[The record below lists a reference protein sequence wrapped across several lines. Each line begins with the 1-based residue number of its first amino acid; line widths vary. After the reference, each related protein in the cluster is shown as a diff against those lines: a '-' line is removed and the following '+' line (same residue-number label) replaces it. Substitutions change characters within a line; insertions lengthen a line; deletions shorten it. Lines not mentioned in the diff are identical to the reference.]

1 MHPAPSVVPA
11 KAGTQSGMRQSQDW
25 RTCHAAPFPHFRCF
39 WMRVLFV
46 ADVIGSPG
54 RKAAKGLLR
63 LVRNQ
68 LRADAVVLNGE
79 NSAGGFGITPETLR
93 EFLEL
98 GVDVVTTGNHVWDK
112 KEILPFLAQEPRL
125 LRPANYPPGNP
136 GRGATVVEVGER
148 RLGVINLQGRVFM
161 PPIDD
166 PFRAADALLESLA
179 GEADAVVVDFHAEAT
194 SEKQAFARYL
204 DGRVAAVVGTHT
216 HVQTS
221 DERILPHG
229 TAAITDLGLTGGLDG
244 VIGMKYEISLQRQLL
259 QTRGERMQPAD
270 GDLHLQGALVE
281 IDIATGRAR
290 SIERVD
296 VPYARVLEGTFRS
309 Q

>member
-1 MHPAPSVVPA
+1 
-11 KAGTQSGMRQSQDW
+11 MRI
-25 RTCHAAPFPHFRCF
+25 
-39 WMRVLFV
+39 LFI

-79 NSAGGFGITPETLR
+79 NSAGGFGITPETYR

-112 KEILPFLAQEPRL
+112 KEILPLLAREPRL
-125 LRPANYPPGNP
+125 LRPANYPSGNP
-136 GRGATVVEVGER
+136 GKGVTVVEVAGG
-148 RLGVINLQGRVFM
+148 RLGVINLQGRIFL

-166 PFRAADALLESLA
+166 PFQAADALLESLA

-194 SEKQAFARYL
+194 SEKQALARYL

-216 HVQTS
+216 HVQTA
-221 DERILPHG
+221 DERILPRG
-229 TAAITDLGLTGGLDG
+229 TAAITDLGMTGGLDG
-244 VIGMKYEISLQRQLL
+244 VIGMKYEISIQRQLL

-281 IDIATGRAR
+281 VDLTTGLAR
-290 SIERVD
+290 SIERVS
-296 VPYARVLEGTFRS
+296 VPYARVLEGTFKH
-309 Q
+309 